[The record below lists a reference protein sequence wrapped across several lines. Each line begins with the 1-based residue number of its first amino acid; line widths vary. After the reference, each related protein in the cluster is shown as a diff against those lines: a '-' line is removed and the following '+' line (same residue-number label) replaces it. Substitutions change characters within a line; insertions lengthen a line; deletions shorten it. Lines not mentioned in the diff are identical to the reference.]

1 MKSNVVHIMFIGL
14 LLAALATPVASAQT
28 VSSTDTTAK
37 YTMRGTYY
45 SDKFIGRKTSSG
57 EVFSQEL
64 YTAAHHSLKF
74 GTLLLVT
81 NPKNGKQVIVRVNDR
96 CPKRNILDLT
106 RKSARQLGITSH
118 PVEVEVLP
126 PRYYAMWEHQERFIE
141 VLDNGKFREYVSA
154 IETSLQTEP
163 GKLYN
168 LELFRCK
175 NREEARHRVE
185 RLPIF
190 YQDQVAYRQRGTVN
204 GVVAILETPLTYLK
218 AEFVK
223 KELSALFPDIKVV
236 EIK

>member
-1 MKSNVVHIMFIGL
+1 MHILALGL
-14 LLAALATPVASAQT
+14 LLAVLAAPAVRAQT

-45 SDKFIGRKTSSG
+45 SDKFVGRKTSSG

-96 CPKRNILDLT
+96 CPKRNVLDLT
-106 RKSARQLGITSH
+106 RKSAKRLEITSH
-118 PVEVEVLP
+118 PVQVEVLP
-126 PRYYAMWEHQERFIE
+126 PRYYDLWEHQDKFVE
-141 VLDNGKFREYVSA
+141 VLDGGKFREYVSA
-154 IETSLQTEP
+154 IEASLQVEP

-175 NREEARHRVE
+175 NREEARHLIE

-190 YQDQVAYRQRGTVN
+190 YQDQVAYRHRGTVN

-218 AEFVK
+218 AELVK
-223 KELSALFPDIKVV
+223 KELSALFPDIRVV